1 MQSES
6 LPNQNTAWVVTHLL
20 LGERAIESVGLVGG
34 VTVYSKMLAKS

>member
-1 MQSES
+1 MHPGS
-6 LPNQNTAWVVTHLL
+6 LSNQNIAWVVTHLL